1 MFRTNALPMIN
12 LDPYAGLQSTVRAAR
27 TWHGRF
33 RQRLALA
40 ELEPRMQRDV
50 GLTPGAAAIEAGKP
64 FWLR

>member
-12 LDPYAGLQSTVRAAR
+12 FDPFTGLRTAARAALV
-27 TWHGRF
+27 WHERF

-50 GLTPGAAAIEAGKP
+50 GLTPGAAAIEAQKP
-64 FWLR
+64 FWLG